1 MQQGRRQPS
10 VLETAAFRKSSPPI
24 HGLKDETASD
34 LLSRTHEPR
43 TGSAAL
49 LLSWDTSR
57 TAEPRHPEAGAG
69 PGRACPSWGVGPFHP
84 QVGPL
89 CVQAPQAACAVSAWS
104 LGWGARGPQGRQLSK
119 YRTWDRAATENK
131 TLREHSAAGS
141 SSRSHPKGSP
151 IPINR
156 NVAW

>member
-1 MQQGRRQPS
+1 MCSRDGVSPQCWRQ
-10 VLETAAFRKSSPPI
+10 
-24 HGLKDETASD
+24 
-34 LLSRTHEPR
+34 LLSERVHRRFMGSNSVRPPQQNPR
-43 TGSAAL
+43 APHRKCCSSAL
-49 LLSWDTSR
+49 LGHIQDSR
-57 TAEPRHPEAGAG
+57 ATAPGGGSGARG
-69 PGRACPSWGVGPFHP
+69 GGCRSWGVRPFHP

>member
-1 MQQGRRQPS
+1 MCSRDGVSPQCWRQ
-10 VLETAAFRKSSPPI
+10 
-24 HGLKDETASD
+24 
-34 LLSRTHEPR
+34 LLSERVHR
-43 TGSAAL
+43 RFMGSKMKQRP
-49 LLSWDTSR
+49 TSS
-57 TAEPRHPEAGAG
+57 AEPTSPAQEVLLFCSPGTHPGQQSHGTRRRERG
-69 PGRACPSWGVGPFHP
+69 PGRGLSFVGRTSIPP
-84 QVGPL
+84 TGR
-89 CVQAPQAACAVSAWS
+89 AAACAVSAWS